1 MRWFEQ
7 KIINTR
13 KAKEVA
19 KNKGKDVVELKF
31 EEDRPKTIKK
41 VIEVISIKEQE
52 PSVLNSK
59 QIQQDQR
66 PVRVTR
72 SVHKLWARNMAAIS
86 DITQRKSKKKQ
97 DQQVP

>member
-1 MRWFEQ
+1 MVTERREDTEGQSHKVDFEIVDMSGSTDVSQKKKKWSRETLTKMRWFEQ

-41 VIEVISIKEQE
+41 VI
-52 PSVLNSK
+52 
-59 QIQQDQR
+59 D
-66 PVRVTR
+66 
-72 SVHKLWARNMAAIS
+72 W
-86 DITQRKSKKKQ
+86 
-97 DQQVP
+97 

>member
-31 EEDRPKTIKK
+31 EEDRSKTIKK
-41 VIEVISIKEQE
+41 VI
-52 PSVLNSK
+52 
-59 QIQQDQR
+59 D
-66 PVRVTR
+66 
-72 SVHKLWARNMAAIS
+72 
-86 DITQRKSKKKQ
+86 
-97 DQQVP
+97 